1 MLTEVWREAQE
12 GSIQSGPVLEPLPSI
27 TPLILATEVNIWS
40 RSPAVIQ
47 DQPGPSLEQGLV
59 LRVFPCF
66 VSVLRHILGMQRTE
80 LLAAAAQD

>member
-12 GSIQSGPVLEPLPSI
+12 GSIQACLVLEPLPSI

-47 DQPGPSLEQGLV
+47 DQPGPSLEQGSA
-59 LRVFPCF
+59 LRIFLCF
-66 VSVLRHILGMQRTE
+66 VSVLRPILGTQRTE